1 MLKTLCGI
9 YSQAVL
15 RCPITV
21 SLPTGKT
28 WNTLNNVNYHL
39 KMKIV
44 MIIFSYRHH
53 WMMTIENSITSNMV
67 QNWPLRYPTK
77 MRDGSWLMKIV
88 KSDHPLYQISVA
100 ILAELKAV
108 KWTGIVDCGKIIN
121 LWPMKSKKL
130 ENQNSWRDIQPLQHS
145 FTAKMTA
152 PQKCSA

>member
-53 WMMTIENSITSNMV
+53 MGHSCFK
-67 QNWPLRYPTK
+67 WPLEEIYNLIFEHLTH
-77 MRDGSWLMKIV
+77 S
-88 KSDHPLYQISVA
+88 A
-100 ILAELKAV
+100 ILV
-108 KWTGIVDCGKIIN
+108 PNWNT
-121 LWPMKSKKL
+121 
-130 ENQNSWRDIQPLQHS
+130 
-145 FTAKMTA
+145 
-152 PQKCSA
+152 